1 VRSFTVKSLVAM
13 AMAAAVLLAAVSA
26 PAQDFGVRIKELGRL
41 DGVRENMV
49 SGYGIVSGLAGTG
62 DSTRSQ
68 ATLQSVANA
77 LREFGLN
84 VTPAQLA
91 SRNVAAVLVTATLPA
106 FARTGDRLDVIVSSM
121 GDARSLTGGA
131 LLMTPLYGPDRRIYA
146 LAQGAVSVGGYK
158 FELNANVVQKNHP
171 TTGIVPE
178 GAVVEADLTAQVL
191 SPDGTMRLVLFDPDY
206 TTASRI
212 ATAVN
217 GKLSASAAAMDAG
230 RVAIRVPE
238 GERERLVDFVAR
250 LESLTVQPDLRAR
263 VVINE
268 RTGTVVSGGGVRLS
282 NVSVAHGD
290 LKVTVVTDFLVSQPG
305 GVLVNPG
312 PGIRTQVVPR
322 TRIDANEEGLS
333 SVTMPAGATVSD
345 LVAALKQVKSTT
357 REVIAILQS
366 IKRAGAL
373 HAELVIQ

>member
-1 VRSFTVKSLVAM
+1 MKSFVAVAM
-13 AMAAAVLLAAVSA
+13 AVAVLLAAVSA
-26 PAQDFGVRIKELGRL
+26 SAQDFGVRIKELGRL

-106 FARTGDRLDVIVSSM
+106 FARSGDRLDVIVSSM

-217 GKLSASAAAMDAG
+217 EKLSASAAAMDAG

>member
-1 VRSFTVKSLVAM
+1 VRSFTVKSLVAA
-13 AMAAAVLLAAVSA
+13 AMPAVLLAAVSA

-217 GKLSASAAAMDAG
+217 EKLSASAAAMDAG

>member
-1 VRSFTVKSLVAM
+1 MKSFVAM

-217 GKLSASAAAMDAG
+217 EKLSASAAAMDAG

-333 SVTMPAGATVSD
+333 SVTMPSGATVSD

>member
-1 VRSFTVKSLVAM
+1 M
-13 AMAAAVLLAAVSA
+13 
-26 PAQDFGVRIKELGRL
+26 I
-41 DGVRENMV
+41 
-49 SGYGIVSGLAGTG
+49 SGYGIVTGLAGTG
-62 DSTRSQ
+62 DSSRSQ

-91 SRNVAAVLVTATLPA
+91 SRNVAAALVSASLPP
-106 FARTGDRLDVIVSSM
+106 FARSGDKVDVIVSSM

-158 FELNANVVQKNHP
+158 YELNANVVQKNHP

-178 GAVVEADLTAQVL
+178 GAVVEADVTAQVL

-212 ATAVN
+212 AAAIN
-217 GKLSASAAAMDAG
+217 EKLSTAAAAAIDAG

-238 GERERLVDFVAR
+238 GERDRVVDFVAR
-250 LESLTVQPDLRAR
+250 LESLTVQPDQRAR

-290 LKVTVVTDFLVSQPG
+290 LKVTVVTDFLVSQPEG
-305 GVLVNPG
+305 LLIRPG
-312 PGIRTQVVPR
+312 PGVRTEVVPR
-322 TRIDANEEGLS
+322 TRIEANEGGMN

>member
-1 VRSFTVKSLVAM
+1 MKSFVAVAM
-13 AMAAAVLLAAVSA
+13 AVAVLLAAVSA
-26 PAQDFGVRIKELGRL
+26 SAQDFGVRIKELGRL

-131 LLMTPLYGPDRRIYA
+131 LLMTPLYGPDRQIYA

-217 GKLSASAAAMDAG
+217 EKLSASAAAMDAG

-305 GVLVNPG
+305 GVLVRPG
-312 PGIRTQVVPR
+312 PGIRTEVVPR

>member
-1 VRSFTVKSLVAM
+1 VKSFVAVAM
-13 AMAAAVLLAAVSA
+13 AVAVLLAAVSA

-49 SGYGIVSGLAGTG
+49 SGFGIVSGLAGTG

-106 FARTGDRLDVIVSSM
+106 FARSGDRLDVIVSSM

-217 GKLSASAAAMDAG
+217 EKLSVPAAAMDAG

-305 GVLVNPG
+305 GVLVRPG
-312 PGIRTQVVPR
+312 PGIRTEVVPR

>member
-1 VRSFTVKSLVAM
+1 MKSFVAVAM
-13 AMAAAVLLAAVSA
+13 AVAVLLAAVSA
-26 PAQDFGVRIKELGRL
+26 SAQDFGVRIKELGRL

-49 SGYGIVSGLAGTG
+49 SGFGIVSGLAGTG

-106 FARTGDRLDVIVSSM
+106 FARSGDRLDVIVSSM

-217 GKLSASAAAMDAG
+217 EKLSVPAAAMDAG

-305 GVLVNPG
+305 GVLVRPG
-312 PGIRTQVVPR
+312 PGIRTEVVPR

>member
-1 VRSFTVKSLVAM
+1 MKSF
-13 AMAAAVLLAAVSA
+13 AAAATAALLLAAASA
-26 PAQDFGVRIKELGRL
+26 SAQEFGVRVKELGRV
-41 DGVRENMV
+41 DGVRENMI

-62 DSTRSQ
+62 DSSRSQ

-84 VTPAQLA
+84 VTPTQLA
-91 SRNVAAVLVTATLPA
+91 SRNVAAVLVTASLPP
-106 FARTGDRLDVIVSSM
+106 FARSGDKVDVIVSSM

-158 FELNANVVQKNHP
+158 YELNANVVQKNHP

-178 GAVVEADLTAQVL
+178 GAIVEADLTAQVL
-191 SPDGTMRLVLFDPDY
+191 GPDGTMRLVLFDPDY

-212 ATAVN
+212 AAAVN
-217 GKLSASAAAMDAG
+217 EKLSASAAAMDAG

-238 GERERLVDFVAR
+238 GERERLVDFLAR
-250 LESLTVQPDLRAR
+250 LESLTVQPDQRAR

-290 LKVTVVTDFLVSQPG
+290 LKVTVVTDFLVSQPEG
-305 GVLVNPG
+305 LLVRPG
-312 PGIRTQVVPR
+312 PGIRTEVVPR
-322 TRIDANEEGLS
+322 TRIEANESGMN

>member
-1 VRSFTVKSLVAM
+1 
-13 AMAAAVLLAAVSA
+13 
-26 PAQDFGVRIKELGRL
+26 
-41 DGVRENMV
+41 
-49 SGYGIVSGLAGTG
+49 
-62 DSTRSQ
+62 
-68 ATLQSVANA
+68 
-77 LREFGLN
+77 
-84 VTPAQLA
+84 
-91 SRNVAAVLVTATLPA
+91 
-106 FARTGDRLDVIVSSM
+106 
-121 GDARSLTGGA
+121 
-131 LLMTPLYGPDRRIYA
+131 
-146 LAQGAVSVGGYK
+146 VSVGGYK

-217 GKLSASAAAMDAG
+217 EKLSASAAAMDAG

>member
-1 VRSFTVKSLVAM
+1 MKSFVEM

-217 GKLSASAAAMDAG
+217 EKLSASAAAMDAG

-305 GVLVNPG
+305 GVLVRPG
-312 PGIRTQVVPR
+312 PGIRTEVVPR

-345 LVAALKQVKSTT
+345 LVAALKQVKSST

>member
-1 VRSFTVKSLVAM
+1 MKRALVVIVL
-13 AMAAAVLLAAVSA
+13 AAAGATALAQELGIRV
-26 PAQDFGVRIKELGRL
+26 KELGRV
-41 DGVRENMV
+41 DGVRENMI
-49 SGYGIVSGLAGTG
+49 SGYGIVTGLAGTG
-62 DSTRSQ
+62 DTSRSQ

-84 VTPAQLA
+84 VTPQQLS
-91 SRNVAAVLVTATLPA
+91 SRNVAAVLVTATLPP
-106 FARTGDRLDVIVSSM
+106 FARSGDRVDVIVASM

-131 LLMTPLYGPDRRIYA
+131 LLMTPLYGADRRIYA

-158 FELNANVVQKNHP
+158 FELNQNMVQKNHP

-178 GAVVEADLTAQVL
+178 GAMVEAELNSQVL
-191 SPDGTMRLVLFDPDY
+191 AADGTLKLVLFDPDY

-212 ATAVN
+212 AAAVN
-217 GKLSASAAAMDAG
+217 EKLVAPAVAIDAG
-230 RVAIRVPE
+230 RVQVSVPAE
-238 GERERLVDFVAR
+238 NQARLVDFLAR

-282 NVSVAHGD
+282 QVSVAHGD
-290 LKVTVVTDFLVSQPG
+290 LKVNITTDFLVSQPQIFG
-305 GVLVNPG
+305 GFDSNVNVG
-312 PGIRTQVVPR
+312 RGVRTAIVPQ
-322 TRIDANEEGLS
+322 TRIEANESGMN
-333 SVTMPAGATVSD
+333 SVTMPDGATVSD
-345 LVAALKQVKSTT
+345 LVAALKQVRSTT
-357 REVIAILQS
+357 RETIAILQS

>member
-1 VRSFTVKSLVAM
+1 MKSFVAA
-13 AMAAAVLLAAVSA
+13 AMAAVVLLAAVSA
-26 PAQDFGVRIKELGRL
+26 SAQDFGVRIKELGRL

-217 GKLSASAAAMDAG
+217 EKLSASAAAMDAG

>member
-1 VRSFTVKSLVAM
+1 MKSFVAVAM
-13 AMAAAVLLAAVSA
+13 AVAVLLAAVSA
-26 PAQDFGVRIKELGRL
+26 SAQDFGVRIKELGRL

-106 FARTGDRLDVIVSSM
+106 FARSGDRLDVIVSSM

-131 LLMTPLYGPDRRIYA
+131 LLMTPLYGPDRQIYA

-217 GKLSASAAAMDAG
+217 EKLSASAAAMDAG

-282 NVSVAHGD
+282 NVSVTHGD

-305 GVLVNPG
+305 GVLVRPG
-312 PGIRTQVVPR
+312 PGIRTEVVPR

>member
-1 VRSFTVKSLVAM
+1 MKSFVAVAM
-13 AMAAAVLLAAVSA
+13 AVAVLLAAVSA
-26 PAQDFGVRIKELGRL
+26 SAQDFGVRIKELGRL

-62 DSTRSQ
+62 DSARSQ

-106 FARTGDRLDVIVSSM
+106 FARSGDRLDVIVSSM

-217 GKLSASAAAMDAG
+217 EKLSASAAAMDAG

>member
-1 VRSFTVKSLVAM
+1 MKSFVAVAM
-13 AMAAAVLLAAVSA
+13 AVAVLLAAVSA
-26 PAQDFGVRIKELGRL
+26 SAQDFGVRIKELGRL

-106 FARTGDRLDVIVSSM
+106 FARSGDRLDVIVSSM

-131 LLMTPLYGPDRRIYA
+131 LLMTPLYGPDRQIYA

-217 GKLSASAAAMDAG
+217 EKLSASAAAMDAG

-305 GVLVNPG
+305 GVLVRPG
-312 PGIRTQVVPR
+312 PGIRTEVVPR

>member
-1 VRSFTVKSLVAM
+1 VKSFVAA

-106 FARTGDRLDVIVSSM
+106 FARSGDRLDVIVSSM

-217 GKLSASAAAMDAG
+217 EKLSASAAAMDAG

>member
-1 VRSFTVKSLVAM
+1 VKSFVAV

-106 FARTGDRLDVIVSSM
+106 FARSGDRLDVIVSSM

-131 LLMTPLYGPDRRIYA
+131 LLMTPLYGPDRQIYA

-217 GKLSASAAAMDAG
+217 EKLSASAAAMDAG

>member
-1 VRSFTVKSLVAM
+1 MKSFVAA

-106 FARTGDRLDVIVSSM
+106 FARSGDRLDVIVSSM

-217 GKLSASAAAMDAG
+217 EKLSASAAAMDAG

>member
-1 VRSFTVKSLVAM
+1 VKSFVAVAM
-13 AMAAAVLLAAVSA
+13 AVAVLLAAVSA
-26 PAQDFGVRIKELGRL
+26 SAQDFGVRIKELGRL

-62 DSTRSQ
+62 DSARSQ

-217 GKLSASAAAMDAG
+217 EKLSASAAAMDAG

>member
-1 VRSFTVKSLVAM
+1 MKSFVEM

-217 GKLSASAAAMDAG
+217 EKLSASAAAMDAG

>member
-1 VRSFTVKSLVAM
+1 MKSFVAV

-106 FARTGDRLDVIVSSM
+106 FARSGDRLDVIVSSM

-217 GKLSASAAAMDAG
+217 EKLSASAAAMDAG

>member
-1 VRSFTVKSLVAM
+1 MKSFLAA
-13 AMAAAVLLAAVSA
+13 AMAAAALLAAVSA

-212 ATAVN
+212 AAAVN
-217 GKLSASAAAMDAG
+217 EKLSASAAAMDAG

-305 GVLVNPG
+305 GVLVRPG
-312 PGIRTQVVPR
+312 PGIRTEVVPR

-345 LVAALKQVKSTT
+345 LVAALKQVKSST

>member
-1 VRSFTVKSLVAM
+1 VKSFVAAAM
-13 AMAAAVLLAAVSA
+13 AAAAVLLLAAA
-26 PAQDFGVRIKELGRL
+26 PASAQDFGVRIKELGRL
-41 DGVRENMV
+41 DGVRENMI
-49 SGYGIVSGLAGTG
+49 SGYGIVTGLAGTG
-62 DSTRSQ
+62 DSSRSQ

-91 SRNVAAVLVTATLPA
+91 SRNVAAALVSASLPP
-106 FARTGDRLDVIVSSM
+106 FARSGDKVDVIVSSM

-158 FELNANVVQKNHP
+158 YELNANVVQKNHP

-178 GAVVEADLTAQVL
+178 GAVVEADVTAQVL

-212 ATAVN
+212 AAAIN
-217 GKLSASAAAMDAG
+217 EKLSTAAAAIDAG

-238 GERERLVDFVAR
+238 GERDRVVDFVAR
-250 LESLTVQPDLRAR
+250 LESLTVQPDQRAR

-290 LKVTVVTDFLVSQPG
+290 LKVTVVTDFLVSQPEG
-305 GVLVNPG
+305 LLVRPG
-312 PGIRTQVVPR
+312 PGVRTEVVPR
-322 TRIDANEEGLS
+322 TRIEANEGGMN

>member
-1 VRSFTVKSLVAM
+1 MKSFVAVAM
-13 AMAAAVLLAAVSA
+13 AVAVLLAAVSA
-26 PAQDFGVRIKELGRL
+26 SAQDLGVRIKELGRL

-106 FARTGDRLDVIVSSM
+106 FARSGDRLDVIVSSM

-131 LLMTPLYGPDRRIYA
+131 LLMTPLYGPDRQIYA

-217 GKLSASAAAMDAG
+217 EKLSVPAAAMDAG

-305 GVLVNPG
+305 GVLVRPG
-312 PGIRTQVVPR
+312 PGIRTEVVPR

>member
-1 VRSFTVKSLVAM
+1 MKSLVAM

-217 GKLSASAAAMDAG
+217 EKLSASAAAMDAG

>member
-1 VRSFTVKSLVAM
+1 MKSFVAV

-106 FARTGDRLDVIVSSM
+106 FARSGDRLDVIVSSM

-131 LLMTPLYGPDRRIYA
+131 LLMTPLYGPDRQIYA

-217 GKLSASAAAMDAG
+217 EKLSASAAAMDAG

-305 GVLVNPG
+305 GVLVRPG
-312 PGIRTQVVPR
+312 PGIRTEVVPR

>member
-1 VRSFTVKSLVAM
+1 VRSFTVKSLVAA
-13 AMAAAVLLAAVSA
+13 AMPAVLLAAVSA

-217 GKLSASAAAMDAG
+217 EKLSASAAAMDAG

-250 LESLTVQPDLRAR
+250 LERLTVQPDLRAR

>member
-1 VRSFTVKSLVAM
+1 VKSFVAVAM
-13 AMAAAVLLAAVSA
+13 AVAVLLAAVSA
-26 PAQDFGVRIKELGRL
+26 SAQDFGVRIKELGRL

-106 FARTGDRLDVIVSSM
+106 FARSGDRLDVIVSSM

-131 LLMTPLYGPDRRIYA
+131 LLMTPLYGPDRQIYA

-217 GKLSASAAAMDAG
+217 EKLSASAAAMDAG

-305 GVLVNPG
+305 GVLVRPG
-312 PGIRTQVVPR
+312 PGIRTEVVPR

>member
-1 VRSFTVKSLVAM
+1 VKSFVAVAM
-13 AMAAAVLLAAVSA
+13 AVAVLLAAVSA
-26 PAQDFGVRIKELGRL
+26 SAQDFGVRIKELGRL

-62 DSTRSQ
+62 DSARSQ

-106 FARTGDRLDVIVSSM
+106 FARSGDRLDVIVSSM

-217 GKLSASAAAMDAG
+217 EKLSASAAAMDAG

>member
-1 VRSFTVKSLVAM
+1 VKSFVAV

-106 FARTGDRLDVIVSSM
+106 FARSGDRLDVIVSSM

-217 GKLSASAAAMDAG
+217 EKLSASAAAMDAG

>member
-1 VRSFTVKSLVAM
+1 VKSFVAVAM
-13 AMAAAVLLAAVSA
+13 AVAVLLAAVSA
-26 PAQDFGVRIKELGRL
+26 SAQDLGVRIKELGRL

-106 FARTGDRLDVIVSSM
+106 FARSGDRLDVIVSSM

-131 LLMTPLYGPDRRIYA
+131 LLMTPLYGPDRQIYA

-217 GKLSASAAAMDAG
+217 EKLSVPAAAMDAG

-305 GVLVNPG
+305 GVLVRPG
-312 PGIRTQVVPR
+312 PGIRTEVVPR

>member
-1 VRSFTVKSLVAM
+1 VRSFTVKSFVAA
-13 AMAAAVLLAAVSA
+13 AMAAVVLLAAVSA
-26 PAQDFGVRIKELGRL
+26 SAQDFGVRIKELGRL

-217 GKLSASAAAMDAG
+217 EKLSASAAAMDAG

>member
-1 VRSFTVKSLVAM
+1 VKSFVAVAM
-13 AMAAAVLLAAVSA
+13 AVAVLLAAVSA
-26 PAQDFGVRIKELGRL
+26 SAQDFGVRIKELGRL

-217 GKLSASAAAMDAG
+217 EKLSASAAAMDAG

-305 GVLVNPG
+305 GVLVRPG
-312 PGIRTQVVPR
+312 PGIRTEVVPR